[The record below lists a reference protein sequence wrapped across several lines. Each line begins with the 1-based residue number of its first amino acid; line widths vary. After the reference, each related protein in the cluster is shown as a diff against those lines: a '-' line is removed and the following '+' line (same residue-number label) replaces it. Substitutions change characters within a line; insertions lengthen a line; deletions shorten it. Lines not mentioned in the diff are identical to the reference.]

1 MVRIRHIIYLLLGT
15 CLCLGAPISF
25 AYGPIGPFLDE
36 PKDAC
41 RFVSKTKCVR
51 TDRIW
56 FVQKADGSGVVS
68 LEIVRDSLN
77 WSKISRQANGL
88 GEPFT
93 RDLKDK
99 KSKLGGTVF
108 STVRISGQ
116 KQELDPVAYGQIL
129 PISDKAA
136 LVTAYTGENNGF
148 DYHIVRLDGKVDNW
162 GRSVGNKDDFLYVGG
177 YRKGAPAHVFLIEGY
192 DSSTSRFTLS
202 QLDGYGDVKAR
213 FDNILGSK
221 DLTFFS
227 FRENGT
233 FIAAA
238 IDPKTGEE
246 GSIRFGPEGQV
257 LGYGPPIA
265 IKQVQSNWRGPE
277 YEHNPLVVVGKLPV
291 KTDLPDD
298 TLYHPINADGL
309 KMEAPVNFIGMAR
322 LQSGEFK
329 ETYNSLRDQN
339 WVLVYQTAFG
349 YGYKIAGTT
358 PEIANPYM
366 SAYSAHNILAAE
378 AHYKMFSGFGF
389 LRDDIGSEKP
399 EPQQGLHYIVQ
410 EFSAYEPDGVTPR
423 ADAVPAAW
431 RWFHINQREG
441 LTLADQNFT
450 GYDNIAYAA
459 PREAMAAAFRS
470 SAESRQR
477 EIDMRNWAAD
487 MAANRRQEYE
497 EQQRALQIKMQEDFE
512 KQQAFEASAARREK
526 AAWDRFFEALPA
538 PSYNDPRGNI
548 RDPSKKLSRECYDQ
562 GDGTSLCFTR

>member
-1 MVRIRHIIYLLLGT
+1 MVRIKNIIYLLLGA
-15 CLCLGAPISF
+15 CLFIGAPFSF
-25 AYGPIGPFLDE
+25 AYGPTGPFVKE

-41 RFVSKTKCVR
+41 RWVSKTKCVR

-56 FVQKADGSGVVS
+56 FVQRADASGVVS
-68 LEIVRDSLN
+68 LEIVREPLS
-77 WSKISRQANGL
+77 WSKISRNASSL
-88 GEPFT
+88 GERF
-93 RDLKDK
+93 RSDIKGN
-99 KSKLGGTVF
+99 KSRLGGFVA

-116 KQELDPVAYGQIL
+116 EQELDPIAYGQIL

-136 LVTAYTGENNGF
+136 LVTAYTEENDGF
-148 DYHIVRLDGKVDNW
+148 DYHIVRLDGKLDNW
-162 GRSVGNKDDFLYVGG
+162 GKSVGNKDDFLYVGG

-192 DSSTSRFTLS
+192 DSSTSRFTLA

-233 FIAAA
+233 FVAPA
-238 IDPKTGEE
+238 IDPRTGEE

-277 YEHNPLVVVGKLPV
+277 YEHNPLVIVGKLPV

-309 KMEAPVNFIGMAR
+309 KMEAPVDFIGMAR

-329 ETYNSLRDQN
+329 AVYNSLRDQN
-339 WVLVYQTAFG
+339 WVLVFQTAFG
-349 YGYKIAGTT
+349 YGYKIAGTA
-358 PEIANPYM
+358 PEIANTYM
-366 SAYSAHNILAAE
+366 SEYSAHNILAAE

-399 EPQQGLHYIVQ
+399 EPEQGLHYIVQ
-410 EFSAYEPDGVTPR
+410 DFSAYEPDGVTPR
-423 ADAVPAAW
+423 TDAVPEAW
-431 RWFHINQREG
+431 RWFRISQREG
-441 LTLADQNFT
+441 LTLAGQNFR
-450 GYDNIAYAA
+450 GYDNIAYAS
-459 PREAMAAAFRS
+459 PREAMAAAFS
-470 SAESRQR
+470 STAESRQR

-487 MAANRRQEYE
+487 MDAKWRQEYE
-497 EQQRALQIKMQEDFE
+497 EQQRALQKKMQADFD

-526 AAWDRFFEALPA
+526 TAWDRFFEALPA
-538 PSYNDPRGNI
+538 PSYNDARGNI